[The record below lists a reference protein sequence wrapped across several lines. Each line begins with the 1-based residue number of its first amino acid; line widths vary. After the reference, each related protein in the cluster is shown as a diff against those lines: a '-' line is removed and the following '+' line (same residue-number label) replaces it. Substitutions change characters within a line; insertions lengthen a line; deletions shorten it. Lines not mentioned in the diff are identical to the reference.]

1 MAADFTVRGDT
12 SLDASGF
19 SAGVK
24 KLGGVAAKGFAVIGG
39 AAAAAT
45 GVLAKASFDAY
56 SSYEQLVGGV
66 ETLFKTSDAV
76 VMEYAQNAYKT
87 AGMSANQ
94 YMDTVTSF
102 SARLLQGLGGDT
114 KAAADIA
121 NVAITDMADN
131 ANKMGSD
138 IKSIQDA
145 YQGFAKQNY
154 TMLDNLKL
162 GYGGTQ
168 SEMARLINES
178 GVLGD
183 AMTVTAETVNDVS
196 FDKIIEAI
204 HVVQENLG
212 ITGTTALEASTTIQ
226 GSVSQ
231 MSAAWENL
239 VTGMADQN
247 QDLDALMDEFVN
259 SVQVVGSNVI
269 PVIGQMLPRIATA
282 ISQLGS
288 DLLPIIPQTIG
299 SLLPAVIDGAEGL
312 VSGFVTILPDL
323 VTTGVQSIPQL
334 ADAAVSIIGNLGG
347 ALVSAAP
354 SLVNGILQLAPS
366 IMGAVTSL
374 ADMLVQGVQS
384 MLPSLAENVTSFLSE
399 MLPQLLDFSG
409 VLREKI
415 GELVDVGLQLIQ
427 NLWQGIVDA
436 LPELLANVPQIIT
449 NIAGVIN
456 DNFPKILTT
465 GVQMIITLIKGI
477 IQAIPDLLL
486 AIPDIIVAIV
496 SVFMAFNWVGLG
508 KNIIGFLRDGIKG
521 MIEAVKNA
529 ADDIFKNITGSL
541 KNLPHELMT
550 LAKTAGSNIVNAFK
564 SINWLDLGK
573 NIVMGIVRGISN
585 AAGAL
590 INMMMDL
597 AKSAL
602 DSVLDFFG
610 IHSPSRVMRDKV
622 GRMLP
627 KGMAIGVELETPKA
641 ANVARQSAGE
651 MVAAAQDA
659 VSASQRTAGAVA
671 QGSGTA
677 SPSVF
682 SASWHGESMTI
693 IEMDGRTVGK
703 AVAPYV
709 DQFLW

>member
-76 VMEYAQNAYKT
+76 VMEYAKNAYKT

-384 MLPSLAENVTSFLSE
+384 MMPSLAENVTSFLSE

-508 KNIIGFLRDGIKG
+508 KNIIGFFRDGIKG
-521 MIEAVKNA
+521 MIGAVKNA

-585 AAGAL
+585 AAGSL